1 MTVTAWAYAWVL
13 NAVASNRIAALC
25 PGRSRS
31 ARHTPGRGRG
41 RYSIHRRAPSS
52 VNGNCP
58 RARRAA
64 SRGDSRWLPAAPPG
78 AGAKGTRT
86 EGNGEEGNH
95 TPPPPVNR
103 GGAGGGPRGGAR
115 RNPAP

>member
-13 NAVASNRIAALC
+13 NAVASNCIAALC

-41 RYSIHRRAPSS
+41 WYSIHRRAPSS

-58 RARRAA
+58 RARWA
-64 SRGDSRWLPAAPPG
+64 SSRWYSRWLAAARMA
-78 AGAKGTRT
+78 AGTEESGT
-86 EGNGEEGNH
+86 EESD
-95 TPPPPVNR
+95 TPPP
-103 GGAGGGPRGGAR
+103 
-115 RNPAP
+115 

>member
-31 ARHTPGRGRG
+31 ARHTPSRGRG
-41 RYSIHRRAPSS
+41 RYSIHRRAPASG
-52 VNGNCP
+52 NGNCP

-64 SRGDSRWLPAAPPG
+64 SRGDSRWLAAGPPG
-78 AGAKGTRT
+78 PRARGDGAKG
-86 EGNGEEGNH
+86 NP
-95 TPPPPVNR
+95 TPPPPVYGGG
-103 GGAGGGPRGGAR
+103 GGAGPGGEGGG
-115 RNPAP
+115 N